1 MGLKVEQLLDFL
13 VKNNAYEVVL
23 TVDAPPVCRMEYG
36 SAFKPINQ
44 TKLTMDDLKDVAG
57 QILSPKDKK
66 EFDESGIV
74 DMSVVRPNLGRFS
87 GTMSRKN
94 NAIAI
99 TLRNINIEIL
109 LEYMVKHNASDVYL
123 TFDYPPAYRIEGI
136 TQAVGDYKFTMDD
149 TEDLVAQMTNVKQKK
164 EFEETYEVNLA
175 LFYPKLGRFRV
186 NIFRQRNC
194 AGAVIRQIKVDILT
208 TEQLKLPSSLNDIIM
223 AKRGLVIVVGATGS
237 GKSTSLAAMI
247 DYRNANSP
255 GHIITIEDPVE
266 YVHPHKKCVITQR
279 EVGTDT
285 VSFKMALKNTLR
297 QAPDV
302 ILLGEIRDTETM
314 EHAVEFAE
322 TGHLSIGTLHANNAN
337 QAIERIMNFFPIER
351 HEQIYQQLS
360 LNLRAIVSQRL
371 VRTVDGK
378 RRAAVEIMLNKP
390 RIADLILKGEIGLLK
405 EAMEQL
411 TSDGLQTFD
420 QALFAFYKDG
430 IISYQEALINA
441 DSANNLKL
449 KIKTAG
455 LPIPGE
461 ENASEGFA
469 FKAPEE
475 IQSQQGPGGR
485 RPAPAKPA
493 AKPAAK

>member
-1 MGLKVEQLLDFL
+1 MGMKVEQLLDFL
-13 VKNNAYEVVL
+13 IKQNAYEVALAIDTPV
-23 TVDAPPVCRMEYG
+23 VCRMELN
-36 SAFKPINQ
+36 APFKPINQ
-44 TKLTMDDLKDVAG
+44 TKLTMDDLKEVAA

-66 EFDESGIV
+66 ELEENGKV
-74 DMSVVRPNLGRFS
+74 DMSVERPNLGRFA
-87 GTMSRKN
+87 GTVARKG

-99 TLRNINIEIL
+99 NIRNINIEL
-109 LEYMVKHNASDVYL
+109 LLDYMVKHNASDVYL

-136 TQAVGDYKFTMDD
+136 TSPIGDYKLTMAD
-149 TEDLVAQMTNVKQKK
+149 TEDLVKQMTNHKQKQ

-194 AGAVIRQIKVDILT
+194 AGAVIRQIKMEILT
-208 TEQLKLPSSLNDIIM
+208 VEQLKLPPILNDIIM

-285 VSFKMALKNTLR
+285 VSFKAALKNTLR

-302 ILLGEIRDTETM
+302 ILLGEIRDSETM

-378 RRAAVEIMLNKP
+378 RRAAVEVMLNKP
-390 RIADLILKGEIGLLK
+390 RIADLILKGEIGLIK

-411 TSDGLQTFD
+411 TTDGLQTFD
-420 QALFAFYKDG
+420 QALFGFYRDG

-461 ENASEGFA
+461 EKATENFSFR
-469 FKAPEE
+469 APEE
-475 IQSQQGPGGR
+475 HQPQPGPGGGAR
-485 RPAPAKPA
+485 RPAPKPA
-493 AKPAAK
+493 GK